1 MNYSS
6 LKETYG
12 SFQLPK
18 AEVEVEGRAF
28 DGRSAGMLIEGVY
41 VELSSGYEASKAEY
55 LISGFVDRKTGEYRM
70 KELKPYILLG
80 SYVLVR
86 MGYSSGTKEVF
97 RGFISRTEFLN
108 EDGDSSVKVTAVDV
122 KGIMMANSHARQLK
136 ARYVSDAVREL
147 FDKPAYQ
154 EMTAREII
162 KKLAIEATPDKT
174 RGNADKNLVSM
185 EMVTE
190 SDYEFTVRWA
200 KRCGFEFF
208 TTLGTVHFR
217 KAWSDDKVHYR
228 LGPEEGMTRY
238 QISYDLGGLA
248 GKAEIRCME
257 DGKGELVKAKK
268 TMDNKLSLGHY
279 AGKLVKQSEKV
290 YIDSTIQSREEAS
303 ERLAYL
309 AGRAAYR
316 FATLDCECVGIPE
329 LLPGQFMEIG
339 GLGSP
344 ADNCFYVE
352 EVQHSM
358 DRSEGYRCRIKGRA
372 DKIKG

>member
-6 LKETYG
+6 LKNTYG
-12 SFQLPK
+12 DFQLPK
-18 AEVEVEGRAF
+18 AEVEVEGRSF
-28 DGRSAGMLIEGVY
+28 DGRKAGMLIGNVY
-41 VELSSGYEASKAEY
+41 VDLSCGYEASEASF
-55 LISGFVDRKTGEYRM
+55 LISGCVDKKTGEYRL

-80 SYVLVR
+80 SYVLIR
-86 MGYSSGTKEVF
+86 LGYSSGTKEVF

-108 EDGDSSVKVTAVDV
+108 EDGEPCVRVTAVDV
-122 KGIMMANSHARQLK
+122 KGIMMANSYARQLK

-154 EMTAREII
+154 ELSAREII
-162 KKLAIEATPDKT
+162 KKLAIESTPDKN

-190 SDYEFTVRWA
+190 SDYEFAVRWA
-200 KRCGFEFF
+200 KRCGYEFF

-217 KAWSDDKVHYR
+217 KAWSDEKVYYK
-228 LGPEEGMTRY
+228 LGPGEGMTQYR
-238 QISYDLGGLA
+238 ISYDLGGLF

-257 DGKGELVKAKK
+257 DGRGELVKAKK
-268 TMDNKLSLGHY
+268 TMNNKLSLGHY
-279 AGKLVKQSEKV
+279 AGKLVGQSEKV
-290 YIDSTIQSREEAS
+290 YIDSTLRSREEAS

-309 AGRAAYR
+309 AGKAAYR
-316 FATLDCECVGIPE
+316 FGTLECECVGIPE
-329 LLPGQFMEIG
+329 LLPGQFMEVG

-358 DRSEGYRCRIKGRA
+358 DSAAGYRCRMKGRA
-372 DKIKG
+372 VEIKG